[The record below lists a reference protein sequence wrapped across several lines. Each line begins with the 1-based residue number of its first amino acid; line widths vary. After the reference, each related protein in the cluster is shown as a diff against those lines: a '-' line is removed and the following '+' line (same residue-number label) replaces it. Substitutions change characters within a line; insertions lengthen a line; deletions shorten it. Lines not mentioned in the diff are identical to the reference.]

1 MLLQASRRVLS
12 SQSLLSSGR
21 SVCVSSAGHDNARER
36 LLATFNRGETVYSL
50 SFAGDGESNLES
62 ALLSL
67 IDDRM
72 KSQIRNSCGALHH
85 TPSGYNAPPP
95 KIHDRQHPQ
104 LKLGR
109 TVYSLSFAG
118 ESIQDDIESD
128 ITSALMS
135 NRMKKQIQGS
145 FNALRTPSMDIL
157 PKNVIERTLP
167 PLKYED
173 VAEISAE
180 PWILP
185 LPKLSNQ
192 ITMPKLD
199 DDTRPIVI
207 TDTKNPFHIVA
218 VNKAWED
225 LCGYTREEC
234 QGKSLG
240 QLLQGPE
247 TEMSDASI
255 MLSKLLGGV
264 EANTI
269 LTNYA
274 KNGRKFK
281 NHIRV
286 GPIVDEMGKTVNFI
300 GVLREVNDTDGEF
313 SELRIDGER
322 MQLPFMS

>member
-1 MLLQASRRVLS
+1 
-12 SQSLLSSGR
+12 
-21 SVCVSSAGHDNARER
+21 VSSSTGHDAASEA
-36 LLATFNRGETVYSL
+36 LLATFNRGDTVYSL
-50 SFAGDGESNLES
+50 SFAGDGESNHES
-62 ALLSL
+62 AFLSL

-72 KSQIRNSCGALHH
+72 KSQLRNSYVALHH
-85 TPSGYNAPPP
+85 HLSPSGYDAPPPTP
-95 KIHDRQHPQ
+95 KIHDRLHPQ
-104 LKLGR
+104 LKLGK

-118 ESIQDDIESD
+118 ESIHDDIESD
-128 ITSALMS
+128 ITTALMS
-135 NRMKKQIQGS
+135 NRMKKQIQVS
-145 FNALRTPSMDIL
+145 FNSLRTTFTGDVLSR
-157 PKNVIERTLP
+157 NAIERTLP
-167 PLKYED
+167 PLKQEDD

-180 PWILP
+180 PWIRP
-185 LPKLSNQ
+185 LPKLSDQ
-192 ITMPKLD
+192 ITLPKLD

-240 QLLQGPE
+240 ELLQGPE
-247 TEMSDASI
+247 TELNDASI
-255 MLSKLLGGV
+255 MLSKLLGGE
-264 EANTI
+264 EANAI

-300 GVLREVNDTDGEF
+300 GVLREVNDTDGVF
-313 SELRIDGER
+313 SDLSIGGVR
-322 MQLPFMS
+322 MRLPFVS

>member
-1 MLLQASRRVLS
+1 MMLLQASRRALS
-12 SQSLLSSGR
+12 SQSLLAAGR
-21 SVCVSSAGHDNARER
+21 RLVCVSSSTGHDAAMEA
-36 LLATFNRGETVYSL
+36 LLATFNRGDTVYSL
-50 SFAGDGESNLES
+50 SFAGDGESNHES
-62 ALLSL
+62 AFLSL

-72 KSQIRNSCGALHH
+72 KSQLRNSYGALHH
-85 TPSGYNAPPP
+85 LSISGYDAPPPP
-95 KIHDRQHPQ
+95 KIHDRLHPQ
-104 LKLGR
+104 LKLGK

-118 ESIQDDIESD
+118 ESIHDDIESD

-135 NRMKKQIQGS
+135 NRMKKQIQVS
-145 FNALRTPSMDIL
+145 FNALRTTFTGDVLS
-157 PKNVIERTLP
+157 KNAIERTLP
-167 PLKYED
+167 PLKQED

-180 PWILP
+180 PWIRP
-185 LPKLSNQ
+185 LPKLSDQ
-192 ITMPKLD
+192 ITLPKLD

-247 TEMSDASI
+247 TELNDASI
-255 MLSKLLGGV
+255 MLSKLLGGE
-264 EANTI
+264 EANAI

-300 GVLREVNDTDGEF
+300 GVLREVNDTDGVF
-313 SELRIDGER
+313 LVT
-322 MQLPFMS
+322 

>member
-1 MLLQASRRVLS
+1 
-12 SQSLLSSGR
+12 
-21 SVCVSSAGHDNARER
+21 
-36 LLATFNRGETVYSL
+36 
-50 SFAGDGESNLES
+50 
-62 ALLSL
+62 
-67 IDDRM
+67 
-72 KSQIRNSCGALHH
+72 
-85 TPSGYNAPPP
+85 
-95 KIHDRQHPQ
+95 
-104 LKLGR
+104 
-109 TVYSLSFAG
+109 
-118 ESIQDDIESD
+118 
-128 ITSALMS
+128 
-135 NRMKKQIQGS
+135 
-145 FNALRTPSMDIL
+145 MDIL

-300 GVLREVNDTDGEF
+300 GILREVNDTDGEF